1 MVLRAELQDFYI
13 NIIFFISIWIIADK
27 TPKRKLFALRA
38 ALCFVVFCVVRYVI
52 FHVCIAALPQP
63 ARRWT
68 QMIGFALLMGMA
80 TGTTLVCYEC
90 DVWTALF
97 CGSTSYLMQNI
108 CQRLYSIFTRL
119 FFTQSNNLL
128 YSLVMIGVMAL
139 VLGVLFFLIKKLSLG
154 KIVVDNKYLLA
165 IVLLIIATAVVLD
178 LISLWAVTLGARAMR
193 FCVWVYSVVIS
204 SLIFALLLS
213 LVSGRR
219 TRMERDAIKSILR
232 EEREQYRFEKSMID
246 KVNIAC
252 HDLKHQISRENGGM
266 SDELKEK
273 LRDVV
278 DGYDSRFDT
287 GNTALDVILT
297 RKNFRCKESGIE
309 LTCAVNGESLSFMSE
324 VDVYSLFG
332 NILDN
337 AIEASEKLDDREK
350 RVVSLS
356 LEKRDYFI
364 YVHAE
369 NYFSGKISFSGGLPR
384 TTKSDGGLHGYGIKS
399 IRMLVDKYGGSTKID
414 TKEDRFMLDLMFPV

>member
-1 MVLRAELQDFYI
+1 MRAELQDLYI

-27 TPKRKLFALRA
+27 MPKRKLFALRA
-38 ALCFVVFCVVRYVI
+38 ALCFVVFCAMRYVI
-52 FHVCIAALPQP
+52 FHVLISALPQEVQ
-63 ARRWT
+63 RW
-68 QMIGFALLMGMA
+68 MRMLGFVVLMGMA
-80 TGTTLVCYEC
+80 TGSALVCYEC

-97 CGSTSYLMQNI
+97 FGSTSYLTQNI

-119 FFTQSNNLL
+119 IFKQSNNLL
-128 YSLVMIGVMAL
+128 YSLVMLAVMIL
-139 VLGVLFFLIKKLSLG
+139 VLGTLFFLIKKLRLG

-178 LISLWAVTLGARAMR
+178 LISLWAVTVSPRAMR
-193 FCVWVYSVVIS
+193 ICIWVYSIVIS
-204 SLIFALLLS
+204 ALIFALLIS

-219 TRMERDAIKSILR
+219 TRMERDAIKSMLK
-232 EEREQYRFEKSMID
+232 EEREQYYFEKAMID

-252 HDLKHQISRENGGM
+252 HDLKHQISSGGGAM
-266 SDELKEK
+266 SEELKK
-273 LRDVV
+273 SLQSVV
-278 DGYDSRFDT
+278 DGYDSSFET

-337 AIEASEKLDDREK
+337 AIEAAEKLDDKEK

-369 NYFSGKISFSGGLPR
+369 NYFSGKLSYSGGVPR
-384 TTKSDGGLHGYGIKS
+384 TTKNDGGLHGYGIKS
-399 IRMLVDKYGGSTKID
+399 IRMLVDKYGGNTKID
-414 TKEDRFMLDLMFPV
+414 TKEDRFLLDLMFPV

>member
-128 YSLVMIGVMAL
+128 Y
-139 VLGVLFFLIKKLSLG
+139 
-154 KIVVDNKYLLA
+154 
-165 IVLLIIATAVVLD
+165 
-178 LISLWAVTLGARAMR
+178 
-193 FCVWVYSVVIS
+193 
-204 SLIFALLLS
+204 
-213 LVSGRR
+213 
-219 TRMERDAIKSILR
+219 
-232 EEREQYRFEKSMID
+232 
-246 KVNIAC
+246 
-252 HDLKHQISRENGGM
+252 
-266 SDELKEK
+266 
-273 LRDVV
+273 
-278 DGYDSRFDT
+278 
-287 GNTALDVILT
+287 
-297 RKNFRCKESGIE
+297 
-309 LTCAVNGESLSFMSE
+309 
-324 VDVYSLFG
+324 
-332 NILDN
+332 
-337 AIEASEKLDDREK
+337 
-350 RVVSLS
+350 
-356 LEKRDYFI
+356 
-364 YVHAE
+364 
-369 NYFSGKISFSGGLPR
+369 
-384 TTKSDGGLHGYGIKS
+384 
-399 IRMLVDKYGGSTKID
+399 
-414 TKEDRFMLDLMFPV
+414 